1 MDVPYRILGDIVSIS
16 SALASPPFLPNSKSF
31 LSDSDIFAASARVPV
46 VWIPAQYDWESN
58 WPGIH
63 YNRVMKQ
70 NDEQKVGISNTVWKT
85 FLWIV
90 EINLSQTDSKSFVHV
105 RKDDSWS
112 EWIAKVDD
120 SYDW

>member
-1 MDVPYRILGDIVSIS
+1 MYHIGSLEELYQGLQLSQVHPSFWTPSRFFRTLTSLQPALG
-16 SALASPPFLPNSKSF
+16 
-31 LSDSDIFAASARVPV
+31 VPV

-63 YNRVMKQ
+63 YNRDIKQ
-70 NDEQKVGISNTVWKT
+70 NDEQKVRISNTVWKT

-90 EINLSQTDSKSFVHV
+90 EINLSQADINGIVHV
-105 RKDDSWS
+105 RKDSNWS
-112 EWIAKVDD
+112 ERIAKVD